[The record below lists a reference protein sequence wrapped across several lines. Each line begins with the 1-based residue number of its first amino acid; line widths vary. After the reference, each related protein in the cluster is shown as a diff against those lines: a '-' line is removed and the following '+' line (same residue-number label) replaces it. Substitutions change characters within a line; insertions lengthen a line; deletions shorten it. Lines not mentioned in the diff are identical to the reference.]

1 MIDWTEI
8 DTRLTAIGKDRTWL
22 SQVTPYSW
30 DTIRQALAPNGRARS
45 DRMLTVLSRA
55 IEDEES
61 RRREP
66 REIAPGIFQIF
77 QTDEQIDRADR
88 ASRLVRAESL
98 VDFCRDVILAEAD
111 RILATEEPT
120 STLRVA
126 ESLTPYQT
134 KPKPSETPEP

>member
-120 STLRVA
+120 TTLRVA
-126 ESLTPYQT
+126 EPLPPYQT
-134 KPKPSETPEP
+134 KPKDPDPYPS